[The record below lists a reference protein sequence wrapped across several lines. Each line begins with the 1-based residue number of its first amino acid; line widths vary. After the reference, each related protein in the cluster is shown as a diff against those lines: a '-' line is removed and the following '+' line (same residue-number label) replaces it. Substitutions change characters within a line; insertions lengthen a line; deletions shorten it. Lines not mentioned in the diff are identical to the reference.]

1 MTDNKPYT
9 TSVNDINYVYVDE
22 NTFIPRIIVCAANRI
37 DGLIICGARHHD
49 SIMNAVYKKL
59 KLNSIANYKKE
70 EQGFIDQYGQFVTR
84 EDAAFIVKANKQHLR
99 DDKIVDW
106 LFSENLY

>member
-1 MTDNKPYT
+1 MNNNKPYT
-9 TSVNDINYVYVDE
+9 TDSNKMTHVHVDE
-22 NTFIPRIIVCAANRI
+22 DTSVPRIIVCAANRI

-49 SIMNAVYKKL
+49 SIMRAVYSNLGLGNVKTY
-59 KLNSIANYKKE
+59 SRE

-99 DDKIVDW
+99 DPEVGDK